1 MIGYS
6 GEANFVTRFSLF
18 YPELM
23 HSACAGGGSWAPAL
37 PVSRLYGEKLN
48 YPLGIAIRDNLCYN
62 LKAVLKL
69 KNSTQVRFESMKY
82 ELFAKRWKTWKKV
95 LNQNTTKLR

>member
-23 HSACAGGGSWAPAL
+23 HSACAGGSSWTPAL
-37 PVSRLYGEKLN
+37 PVTRLYSETLK
-48 YPLGIAIRDNLCYN
+48 YPLEITD
-62 LKAVLKL
+62 LKTIVECHLI
-69 KNSTQVRFESMKY
+69 
-82 ELFAKRWKTWKKV
+82 
-95 LNQNTTKLR
+95 